1 MSLDTTEAVLTEPV
15 ISVTDAARER
25 ILEIRAQDD
34 DPDELGLR
42 IEITGAEGVDYTY
55 DLALEPLSEAVEGEH
70 VHTDLHGL
78 TIMIPPE
85 SVDRLRGAVLDL
97 PAAGQGAGGLVIRN
111 PNRPDPMDGK
121 SLKLT
126 GSLAE
131 KVQQLLDQRVNPA
144 LAGHG
149 GWTTLV
155 GIDGTKVMLT
165 MGGGCQGCS
174 MSAATLVEGIQRSI
188 LEAIP
193 EVTEVLDATDHA
205 AGENPF
211 YG

>member
-1 MSLDTTEAVLTEPV
+1 MSLDTTDTLTEPIV
-15 ISVTDAARER
+15 TVTDAARER
-25 ILEIRAQDD
+25 VLEIRSQDEA
-34 DPDELGLR
+34 PDELGLR
-42 IEITGAEGVDYTY
+42 IEITGQKGVDYTY
-55 DLALEPLSEAVEGEH
+55 DLALEPISESVEGDH

-78 TIMIPPE
+78 TIMVPPE

-97 PAAGQGAGGLVIRN
+97 PAAGQGAGTLVIRN
-111 PNRPDPMDGK
+111 PNRPDPMDAK

-126 GSLAE
+126 GSLPE

-155 GIDGTKVMLT
+155 GVDGSKVYLT

-193 EVTEVLDATDHA
+193 EVTEVIDATDHS

-211 YG
+211 YA

>member
-1 MSLDTTEAVLTEPV
+1 MSLDTTDVTTEPL

-25 ILEIRAQDD
+25 ILEIRSQDE

-42 IEITGAEGVDYTY
+42 ITITGAQGVDYTY
-55 DLALEPLSEAVEGEH
+55 DLALEPLSEAEEGEH

-78 TIMIPPE
+78 TIMIPAE
-85 SVDRLRGAVLDL
+85 SVDRLRGSVLDL
-97 PAAGQGAGGLVIRN
+97 PAAGAGAGGLVIRN

-126 GSLAE
+126 GGTAE
-131 KVQQLLDQRVNPA
+131 KVQQLLEQRINPA

-149 GWTTLV
+149 GWATLV
-155 GIDGTKVMLT
+155 GVDGGRVLLT

-193 EVTEVLDATDHA
+193 EVTEVVDATDHE